1 MNNQIELIKTWLGT
15 GSINLFG
22 YPFAGKDT
30 QGIRLAELLNGTVI
44 SSGEL
49 LRKSKDNPKLQAALA
64 SGVNVPSELFFEIVL
79 PYLKSEDLKDKPLIL
94 SEMGRKNIDEAMG
107 TMKVTEDSGHPQKVV
122 ILLTLTEEE
131 VWRRFNQSKIDGDR
145 GQRSDDS
152 DEILTNRLEKFKKEV
167 LPVIEMYRQNNSL
180 LEVDGS
186 LSRDEV
192 TNKIIEALLT
202 KANDA

>member
-1 MNNQIELIKTWLGT
+1 MNNQIELIKNWLGS

-30 QGIRLAELLNGTVI
+30 QGIKLAELLNGTVI
-44 SSGEL
+44 SSGDL

-79 PYLKSEDLKDKPLIL
+79 PYLKSDELTNRPLIL
-94 SEMGRKNIDEAMG
+94 SEMGRKNISEAIG
-107 TMKVTEDSGHPQKVV
+107 TMKVTKESGHPQKVV
-122 ILLTLTEEE
+122 VLLTLTEDE

-145 GQRSDDS
+145 GQRTDDS
-152 DEILTNRLEKFKKEV
+152 DEILVNRLDKFKKEV

-180 LEVDGS
+180 VEVDGS
-186 LSRDEV
+186 LSREEV
-192 TNKIIEALLT
+192 TNEILSELAK
-202 KANDA
+202 KAAS